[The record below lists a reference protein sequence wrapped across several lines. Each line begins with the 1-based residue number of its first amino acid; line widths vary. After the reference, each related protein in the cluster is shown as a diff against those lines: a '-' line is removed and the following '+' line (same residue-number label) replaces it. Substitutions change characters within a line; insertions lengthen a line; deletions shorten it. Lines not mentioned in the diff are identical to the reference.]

1 MLLFLRINIPES
13 KCYIFMENTWM
24 IKTLLATGDTRVA
37 EKITRAV
44 QNCCQ
49 QVMLVESTEEVTER
63 DS

>member
-1 MLLFLRINIPES
+1 
-13 KCYIFMENTWM
+13 MENTWM